1 MTRLGACIIGFLAL
15 MAVSASAQEADFWG
29 ETRRGANSF
38 NRVESGAHLAAAKA
52 FGVGF
57 VRVAIDKWRG
67 EERDF
72 LAGDLDQYDGLVAA
86 DVAHLRAVL
95 DEAAASDV
103 PVVLTLL
110 GLPGARATQLNG
122 DQHDVRLWQ
131 DRAWWDASARYW
143 SDIARAFKDHP
154 AIVGYNILN
163 EPTPEFGEGVDED
176 AESLADRAAWCARV
190 HGTPRDLDQ
199 FYRHVVAAIRVVDAN
214 TPIIL
219 DAGFYAQPV
228 ALQCLTPLDDPNVL
242 YAVHMY
248 EPYQYTTFNRN
259 RGRWRYPGSA
269 PYGGA
274 QRDWDAAAL
283 ARHLQPMA
291 DWADAH
297 GVPRNRLLL
306 GEFGCDRRVAG
317 CAAYLRDVIGAAEA
331 ARMHWAFYSFRE
343 DVWDAMDYEIGAGPT
358 PPGFWNS
365 VERGE
370 TPNPPRAPNP
380 MADTLQAGLRGAF
393 ATPTR

>member
-1 MTRLGACIIGFLAL
+1 
-15 MAVSASAQEADFWG
+15 
-29 ETRRGANSF
+29 
-38 NRVESGAHLAAAKA
+38 
-52 FGVGF
+52 
-57 VRVAIDKWRG
+57 
-67 EERDF
+67 
-72 LAGDLDQYDGLVAA
+72 
-86 DVAHLRAVL
+86 
-95 DEAAASDV
+95 
-103 PVVLTLL
+103 
-110 GLPGARATQLNG
+110 
-122 DQHDVRLWQ
+122 
-131 DRAWWDASARYW
+131 
-143 SDIARAFKDHP
+143 
-154 AIVGYNILN
+154 
-163 EPTPEFGEGVDED
+163 
-176 AESLADRAAWCARV
+176 
-190 HGTPRDLDQ
+190 
-199 FYRHVVAAIRVVDAN
+199 VDAN